1 MTWDNTIA
9 VLEAYSEEVVTRLQD
24 ALVEHGHVSS
34 GDLFNTMGYHVEAT
48 DDDISAYLDHED
60 YLKYLEGG
68 IQPAGQF
75 QNPGWKAY
83 PFIRDW
89 VEHSPKFI
97 GLEQKELPRVAFLVT
112 RKIAGHEKTNTPAK
126 GIDPDPMLE
135 PILEEMYARYLP
147 IIEEAV
153 EKDVSDEVDRNLK
166 EMFKW

>member
-9 VLEAYSEEVVTRLQD
+9 VLEAYAEEVKTRLQD
-24 ALVEHGHVSS
+24 ALVEHSHMASNT
-34 GDLFNTMGYHVEAT
+34 LFNTMDFHVEAT

-60 YLKYLEGG
+60 YLKYLQGG
-68 IQPAGQF
+68 IEPAGSF
-75 QNPGWKAY
+75 GNPGWKAY

-97 GLEQKELPRVAFLVT
+97 GLDQKELPRVAYLVT
-112 RKIAGHEKTNTPAK
+112 RKIKDK
-126 GIDPDPMLE
+126 GIEPDPMLE

-147 IIEEAV
+147 VIEEAV
-153 EKDVSDEVDRNLK
+153 EQDVSDEVDKNLK